1 MPVMKPPGLIVATC
15 FAALAYAGFLATQTP
30 PPPVQTVQAFS
41 LPDHPVALTEDMV
54 TRFLYG
60 FAPVAATIRELD
72 GKGEAEQRKAIL
84 DKKAAE
90 FGFAS
95 FADWVDTTN
104 TIMVTY
110 HWVTNPDPRQE
121 VDKAIGAIPAMSN
134 LTDQEKADM
143 IEGLK
148 AGLAKVENAKP
159 DEANMAIVRRHLRTL
174 KPFYELWA
182 PPAQ

>member
-1 MPVMKPPGLIVATC
+1 MKPPGIVVATC
-15 FAALAYAGFLATQTP
+15 FAALAYAGFLATQP
-30 PPPVQTVQAFS
+30 PPRPIQIVEAFA
-41 LPDHPVALTEDMV
+41 LPERSVVLTEEMV

-60 FAPVAATIRELD
+60 FAPVASTARELD
-72 GKGEAEQRKAIL
+72 AKGTAEQRTAIL

-95 FADWVDTTN
+95 FADWLDTTN

-110 HWVTNPDPRQE
+110 HWATNPDPRQE
-121 VDKAIGAIPAMSN
+121 VEKAISSIPSMVTLS
-134 LTDQEKADM
+134 DKEKTDM
-143 IEGLK
+143 IDGLK

-159 DEANMAIVRRHLRTL
+159 TPGNLAIVQRHLRTL
-174 KPFYELWA
+174 KPLYEQWA

>member
-1 MPVMKPPGLIVATC
+1 MKPPGLVIATC
-15 FAALAYAGFLATQTP
+15 FAALAYAGFLASQSP
-30 PPPVQTVQAFS
+30 VPPVQTVEAFV
-41 LPDHPVALTEDMV
+41 LPDRPIALTEDMV

-60 FAPVAATIRELD
+60 FAPVAATVKELD
-72 GKGEAEQRKAIL
+72 GKGEAEQRTAIL

-90 FGFAS
+90 FGFAN

-110 HWVTNPDPRQE
+110 HWLTHPDPRQE
-121 VDKAIGAIPAMSN
+121 VEKAISSIPAMAN
-134 LTDQEKADM
+134 LSDKEKTDM

-148 AGLAKVENAKP
+148 AGLARVENAKP
-159 DEANMAIVRRHLRTL
+159 TPANMAIVQRHLRTL

-182 PPAQ
+182 PPSQ